1 MTEFF
6 QDIFKKYPHRSQRV
20 LEIFPGALTWIVVL
34 FPVWGSL
41 FFPSV
46 LAYFILFFDVYW
58 FYKSY
63 TLVINAQRAAKRIKR
78 SEAIDWL
85 ERAKTQEHYNR
96 AHHILVIPNYKE
108 RVEKMRI
115 TLEALALQ
123 TLPHKKIHIVLGM
136 EERETEGRERAE
148 KLISEFGHTFGS
160 VFATYHPD
168 LPGEVK
174 GKSSNEAFAGREAYK
189 ILIENGPLDLDYT
202 TVTSVD
208 ADAIFDPQYFAYLTY
223 DFLKDAKRYNKF
235 WQSATVFYSNIWKV
249 PAPIRI
255 ISFFGSLYRTALLV
269 QGDRLITQSTYSL
282 SFKLLKDIDFW
293 DVDVIP
299 EDYRIFFKAF
309 YRMKGQIWTEPIF
322 LKTSMD
328 AAYSEG
334 YINSLKNKYH
344 QERRWAWGVSDN
356 PLFIKWW
363 LTVPDV
369 PFFRKTVLIGHVV
382 IDHLL
387 WPVNWFIIT
396 IAANI
401 MPFLNPVYSRTTLG
415 YMLPQIAGLIL
426 TSTLFAIVALII
438 IDYRSRPKGMPLPW
452 WRHIIFPLE
461 FIMMPLVGF
470 FLSALPALISHTNL
484 MMGKRL
490 EYKVTDKA

>member
-1 MTEFF
+1 
-6 QDIFKKYPHRSQRV
+6 
-20 LEIFPGALTWIVVL
+20 
-34 FPVWGSL
+34 
-41 FFPSV
+41 
-46 LAYFILFFDVYW
+46 
-58 FYKSY
+58 
-63 TLVINAQRAAKRIKR
+63 VINAQRASKRIKLT
-78 SEAIDWL
+78 EQIDWVARVKPL
-85 ERAKTQEHYNR
+85 KGFHSV
-96 AHHILVIPNYKE
+96 HHILIIPNYKE
-108 RVEKMRI
+108 RVDKMRT
-115 TLEALALQ
+115 TLQALAEQ
-123 TLPHKKIHIVLGM
+123 TLPGKQIHIVLGM
-136 EERETEGRERAE
+136 EERETEGKERAD
-148 KLISEFGHTFGS
+148 KLISEFKDKFGS
-160 VFATYHPD
+160 IFATYHPD
-168 LPGEVK
+168 LEGEVK
-174 GKSSNEAFAGREAYK
+174 GKSSNEAFAGKEAYK
-189 ILIENGPLDLDYT
+189 KLIENGPLQLDYT

-208 ADAIFDPQYFAYLTY
+208 ADAIFDPQYYANLTY
-223 DFLKDAKRYNKF
+223 KFLSDERRYNKF

-282 SFKLLKDIDFW
+282 SFRLLKEIGYW

-299 EDYRIFFKAF
+299 EDYRVFFKAF
-309 YRMKGQIWTEPIF
+309 YKKKGEIWTEPIF

-369 PFFRKTVLIGHVV
+369 PFFRKTVMLFHVLL
-382 IDHLL
+382 DHLL

-396 IAANI
+396 VAANI
-401 MPFLNPVYSRTTLG
+401 MPFLNPVYSRTSLG

-438 IDYRSRPKGMPLPW
+438 IDYRSRPKNMPLPW
-452 WRHIIFPLE
+452 WRHLIFPLE
-461 FIMMPLVGF
+461 FILMPLVGF
-470 FLSALPALISHTNL
+470 FLSALPALISHTHL
-484 MMGKRL
+484 MLGKRL

>member
-1 MTEFF
+1 MTDFF
-6 QDIFKKYPHRSQRV
+6 QHIFTKYPRKSQRA
-20 LEIFPGALTWIVVL
+20 LEIFPGLLTWIVVL

-41 FFPSV
+41 FFPAV

-63 TLVINAQRAAKRIKR
+63 SLVINAQRAARRIKR
-78 SEAIDWL
+78 AEHTDWL
-85 ERAKTQEHYNR
+85 EKAKTQPNYGKM
-96 AHHILVIPNYKE
+96 HHILVIPNYKE
-108 RVEKMRI
+108 RVEKMRV
-115 TLEALALQ
+115 TLLALTEQ
-123 TLPHKKIHIVLGM
+123 TLPLKKIHIVLGM
-136 EERETEGRERAE
+136 EERETTGKERADS
-148 KLISEFGHTFGS
+148 LINEFQDQFGS
-160 VFATYHPD
+160 IFATYHPD
-168 LPGEVK
+168 VQGEVK
-174 GKSSNEAFAGREAYK
+174 GKSSNEAFAGREAFK
-189 ILIENGPLDLDYT
+189 KLIENGPLALEYT

-208 ADAIFDPQYFAYLTY
+208 ADAIFDPQYFAYLSY
-223 DFLKDAKRYNKF
+223 DFLKDPKRYNKF

-255 ISFFGSLYRTALLV
+255 ISFFGSLYRTSMLV

-299 EDYRIFFKAF
+299 EDYRVFFKAF
-309 YRMKGQIWTEPIF
+309 YRLKGQVWVEPIF

-356 PLFIKWW
+356 PLFIRWW
-363 LTVPDV
+363 LTVPNV
-369 PFFRKTVLIGHVV
+369 PFFRKTVMLGHVI

-396 IAANI
+396 VAANI
-401 MPFLNPVYSRTTLG
+401 MPFLNPVYSRTSLG

-438 IDYRSRPKGMPLPW
+438 IDYRSRPKNMPLPW

-461 FIMMPLVGF
+461 FILMPLVGF
-470 FLSALPALISHTNL
+470 FLSALPALISHTHL
-484 MMGKRL
+484 MLGKRL

>member
-1 MTEFF
+1 MTTFF
-6 QDIFKKYPHRSQRV
+6 QKLFDRYPVKSQRA
-20 LEIFPGALTWIVVL
+20 LEMLPGTIVWLVVL

-41 FFPSV
+41 FFPAF

-63 TLVINAQRAAKRIKR
+63 SLVIAAQRASKKIKR
-78 SEAIDWL
+78 AEQVDWL
-85 ERAKTQEHYNR
+85 AKAKNAPHYDKV
-96 AHHILVIPNYKE
+96 HHVLVIPNYKE
-108 RVEKMRI
+108 RVEKMRL
-115 TLEALALQ
+115 TLDALAAQ
-123 TLPHKKIHIVLGM
+123 TLPTKKLHVVLGM
-136 EERETEGRERAE
+136 EERETNGSERAD
-148 KLISEFGHTFGS
+148 KLISEYKHVFGS
-160 VFATYHPD
+160 IFATYHPD
-168 LPGEVK
+168 VEGEIK
-174 GKSSNEAFAGREAYK
+174 GKSSNEAYAGIEAHK
-189 ILIENGPLDLDYT
+189 KLVLNGPLDIDYV

-208 ADAIFDPQYFAYLTY
+208 ADALFDPQYYAALSYQFLT
-223 DFLKDAKRYNKF
+223 DTARYNKF

-255 ISFFGSLYRTALLV
+255 ISFFGSMYRTSLLV

-282 SFKLLKDIDFW
+282 SLKLLRDIGFW

-299 EDYRIFFKAF
+299 EDYRVFFKAF
-309 YRMKGQIWTEPIF
+309 YKMKGQLWAEPIF

-344 QERRWAWGVSDN
+344 QEKRWAWGVSDN
-356 PLFIKWW
+356 PLFIRWW
-363 LTVPDV
+363 LTVPGV
-369 PFFRKTVLIGHVV
+369 PFFRKTMLLSHVMV
-382 IDHLL
+382 DHLL

-396 IAANI
+396 IAANA
-401 MPFLNPVYSRTTLG
+401 MPFLNPVYSRTALG

-426 TSTLFAIVALII
+426 TSCLFAIVALII
-438 IDYRSRPKGMPLPW
+438 IDYRTRPKNMPLPW

-461 FIMMPLVGF
+461 FILMPLVGF
-470 FLSALPALISHTNL
+470 FLSALPALISHTHL
-484 MMGKRL
+484 MLGKRM